1 MWSLRTSPWK
11 PSRVA
16 SRFVRKV
23 RTASGAVAVQVVTRR
38 GRQVERVE
46 HVGSAHTDAEL
57 ALLLA
62 AARELLSPGQGVL
75 DLGDLPVV
83 PARMDEVA
91 DWTSEPE
98 LPLQPAAGGRPAAV
112 SAGGRVAGTSADLLW
127 AVLTSAYARLGFD
140 VLGDD
145 GFRAMVLARIVEPT
159 SKAEVVRVLDEIGA
173 PAVSLRTLFRS
184 LARSQARDYRG
195 QLATAA
201 WAHSVRT
208 SGTAALVLYD
218 VTTLHFE
225 RGDEDELRKVGM
237 SKEHRLDPQVQA
249 GLLVDPAG
257 FPLEVHLFE
266 GNKAE
271 TTTLIPV
278 LSAFAQRHGVR
289 DMVVVA
295 DAGMLSAANLNALED
310 AGFGFIVGSRIT
322 RAPYDLAGHFQRH
335 GSYFTDGQVL
345 ESARQ
350 MGTGTAARVRR
361 VACQWK
367 FKREQHDNKAINAMI
382 QRAEK
387 IADGRAPLKK
397 ARFGKVT
404 DATTELDQVTIGRA
418 RQLAG
423 LKGYVT
429 SLPASKMD
437 GAAVITAYHDLWRV
451 EQSFRM
457 TKGDLRARPVF
468 HHQREAIEAHLTV
481 VFAALAVARHLQ
493 DATGTSIK
501 KIVQTLRTA
510 RSATDHRDQRP
521 ASHHRPRPHRRRP
534 RHPQAARIRS
544 LRR

>member
-1 MWSLRTSPWK
+1 MWSLRTPSWK
-11 PSRVA
+11 PSGVV

-38 GRQVERVE
+38 GRQVEQVE

-62 AARELLSPGQGVL
+62 AARERMAPGQDVL
-75 DLGDLPVV
+75 DLGALPVV
-83 PARMDEVA
+83 PARMDDVA
-91 DWTSEPE
+91 DWTAEPE
-98 LPLQPAAGGRPAAV
+98 LPLQLATPAVGGRPAGV
-112 SAGGRVAGTSADLLW
+112 GAGGRVVGTSADLLW
-127 AVLTSAYARLGFD
+127 RVLTSAYTRLGFD

-159 SKAEVVRVLDEIGA
+159 SKADVVRVLAEIGA
-173 PAVSLRTLFRS
+173 PAVALRTLFRS
-184 LARSQARDYRG
+184 LARCQEKDYRG

-208 SGTAALVLYD
+208 TGTAALILYD

-225 RGDEDELRKVGM
+225 NGEEDDLRRVGM
-237 SKEHRLDPQVQA
+237 SKEHRVDPQVQV
-249 GLLVDPAG
+249 GLLVDPGG

-278 LSAFAQRHGVR
+278 LTAFGKRHDVT
-289 DMVVVA
+289 DLVVVA
-295 DAGMLSAANLNALED
+295 DAGMLSAGNLNALED
-310 AGFGFIVGSRIT
+310 AGFSFIVGSRIT
-322 RAPYDLAGHFQRH
+322 KAPYDLADHFSRH
-335 GSYFTDGQVL
+335 GDYFTDGQVL
-345 ESARQ
+345 ESVRV
-350 MGTGTAARVRR
+350 MGTGKSARSRR
-361 VACQWK
+361 VVYQWK
-367 FKREQHDNKAINAMI
+367 FAREQHDNKAINAMVTK
-382 QRAEK
+382 AEK
-387 IADGRAPLKK
+387 VAGGSRPLRRD
-397 ARFGKVT
+397 RFVKVT
-404 DATTELDQVTIGRA
+404 GATKGVDWALVVRA

-429 SLPASKMD
+429 NLPATTMD
-437 GAAVITAYHDLWRV
+437 GAAVIAAYHDLWRV

-457 TKGDLRARPVF
+457 TKSDLRARPVF

-510 RSATDHRDQRP
+510 RSATIDINGQRLTLDP
-521 ASHHRPRPHRRRP
+521 DLTDATRAILNRLENGH
-534 RHPQAARIRS
+534 
-544 LRR
+544 